1 MYGFANQIF
10 YTTFRSKM
18 NEILE
23 IVFDISM
30 NTLVAG
36 SMVTMGLGLTVA
48 QIIEPFRNVKMVVL
62 ALIANFLIVPL
73 FAYATVSLLPV
84 SEGVRIGL
92 ILLALGGGAP
102 FIPMVVKNARGRVA
116 GAIGLMLLLLIVTIF
131 LMPLVVPMVF
141 SGTELSSL
149 AIARS
154 LILTMV
160 VPLLIALAVR
170 AWLPNAAARIQPFSQ
185 IVTNIAALILVVAAL
200 FLYTEIIV
208 SNISVLPVIV
218 LFFFG
223 SMAIGYFTGGKDK
236 QACVVLAVGTGLRN
250 PPVAI
255 LVASDN
261 FSSEPMAAMVPLL
274 LVIVGLSIL
283 FPLAKRVGKTV
294 PGPLQ

>member
-1 MYGFANQIF
+1 M
-10 YTTFRSKM
+10 
-18 NEILE
+18 
-23 IVFDISM
+23 
-30 NTLVAG
+30 
-36 SMVTMGLGLTVA
+36 
-48 QIIEPFRNVKMVVL
+48 
-62 ALIANFLIVPL
+62 
-73 FAYATVSLLPV
+73 
-84 SEGVRIGL
+84 
-92 ILLALGGGAP
+92 
-102 FIPMVVKNARGRVA
+102 
-116 GAIGLMLLLLIVTIF
+116 
-131 LMPLVVPMVF
+131 
-141 SGTELSSL
+141 
-149 AIARS
+149 
-154 LILTMV
+154 
-160 VPLLIALAVR
+160 
-170 AWLPNAAARIQPFSQ
+170 
-185 IVTNIAALILVVAAL
+185 ILVIAAL